1 MNYLKPN
8 TLHVDNLSPRLLSLS
23 SGQSSACSSGSVSPV
38 PVIPIIAIS
47 RDGDESESESEIETE
62 PARIFHRRMS
72 TKRNNKLVSTPAS
85 LLLLALA
92 SSIDSADAVEHVNSK
107 VSGAEV
113 TCLPC
118 KRILACM
125 RVPCFTLLVCLFVC
139 VLVRDEVS
147 GGRPRFDF
155 LFALA
160 KGQHAVG
167 GFKRLVNILMTR
179 AQTEIPPQ
187 KQLNQL
193 SQCIAG

>member
-72 TKRNNKLVSTPAS
+72 TKRNNKLVSTPVS

-92 SSIDSADAVEHVNSK
+92 SSIDFADAVEHVNSK

-113 TCLPC
+113 ICLPC

-125 RVPCFTLLVCLFVC
+125 RVPCFTLLVCLCVC
-139 VLVRDEVS
+139 ACAWWSVR
-147 GGRPRFDF
+147 GRPRFDF

-160 KGQHAVG
+160 KGQHAVV

-187 KQLNQL
+187 QQLNQL